1 MKRLLTSTAA
11 IAVLALPASAAAAGP
26 QSGAVLRVDRA
37 HHKVEIVDSQH
48 AVRSYSAPRRAARKL
63 HAGVKVA
70 YRTSGSRI
78 TSVHAR
84 GRAHK
89 LAFYATVV
97 SNASG
102 TAVFRLG
109 DGKRLRLHHRKRSV
123 RVKVEGLAAGQVV
136 LVTQV
141 FDRRGNLA
149 ITFKLMPTPSNDPGD
164 DDQDLSGTITAL
176 GVGGLTIQTDDGQNV
191 TFLASSDVLDGLDVG
206 DEVDVTYHAEADGTL
221 VADDVEPTD
230 DGSDPGTDD
239 LDAIGTVTAIGAG
252 SITVQVDG
260 GGVMSFGAD
269 SDLLDGWD
277 LGDRVDV
284 SYYQD
289 VDGSLVADDIESPD
303 DSGDDPGPDPYD
315 GSED

>member
-11 IAVLALPASAAAAGP
+11 IAVLALPASALAAGP

-63 HAGVKVA
+63 RAGVKVA
-70 YRTSGSRI
+70 YRASGSRL
-78 TSVHAR
+78 TSLHAK

-109 DGKRLRLHHRKRSV
+109 DGNKLRLHHRKRSV
-123 RVKVEGLAAGQVV
+123 RINVQGLAAGQVV
-136 LVTQV
+136 LVTEV
-141 FDRRGNLA
+141 FDRKGNLT
-149 ITFKLMPTPSNDPGD
+149 ITFKLMPTTRDPGD
-164 DDQDLSGTITAL
+164 ADRDVTGAITAL
-176 GVGGLTIQTDDGQNV
+176 SEDSLTMQTDGGQTM
-191 TFLASSDVLDGLDVG
+191 TFQASSDVLDGLDVG
-206 DEVDVTYHAEADGTL
+206 DDVDVTYHAEADGTL

-230 DGSDPGTDD
+230 DGSDPGSDD
-239 LDAIGTVTAIGAG
+239 LDAIGTVTAIGTS

-260 GGVMSFGAD
+260 GGAMTFAAD

-277 LGDRVDV
+277 IGDRVDV
-284 SYYQD
+284 SYFQD
-289 VDGSLVADDIESPD
+289 ADGSFVADDIESPGD
-303 DSGDDPGPDPYD
+303 PGDDPGPDPYD